1 MPKLASPEADIARAA
16 GVDRRTLA
24 RYRAGQS
31 VSDESRRRIEGAIQ
45 PASPGAGQEGAEIGT
60 PAAPNPGLSRD
71 DPGLRLALMN
81 RARTMVGLP
90 PKASLDAPS
99 ERGRM
104 PTAAE
109 VSFWGAEAERL
120 AASAGLSLADLDRA
134 PPATAPGSALP
145 PPRPLEGPRPV
156 QQAAPAP
163 QSVAPAPAVP
173 QPTRAAPPSRASV
186 EGARLPQIA
195 AWVAT
200 TLPGW
205 TAEVAG
211 ASMVLRAPDGEVA
224 TGSTWEEAALAAE
237 GMRAAEGSSPEAAPE
252 EETPPPAVVRFSKA
266 HGGVERV
273 SVLDGTTGQP
283 PPEREPAPMQPPR
296 NLSQNLSEQRSRP
309 NEAAQQPE
317 PYALEMGTWR
327 LNQRP
332 GDPPVATQRDPGPST
347 AFDQL
352 QRGAAEAARCLG
364 HRLGAWYI
372 RADASVAAATS
383 CETCAAGLHVALMPE
398 GGRPNI
404 EGRAA
409 TTLCSGGA
417 A

>member
-1 MPKLASPEADIARAA
+1 M
-16 GVDRRTLA
+16 
-24 RYRAGQS
+24 
-31 VSDESRRRIEGAIQ
+31 
-45 PASPGAGQEGAEIGT
+45 T
-60 PAAPNPGLSRD
+60 PAAIAEAAALW
-71 DPGLRLALMN
+71 RLAG
-81 RARTMVGLP
+81 V
-90 PKASLDAPS
+90 
-99 ERGRM
+99 E
-104 PTAAE
+104 PTPAE
-109 VSFWGAEAERL
+109 
-120 AASAGLSLADLDRA
+120 
-134 PPATAPGSALP
+134 T
-145 PPRPLEGPRPV
+145 
-156 QQAAPAP
+156 
-163 QSVAPAPAVP
+163 
-173 QPTRAAPPSRASV
+173 SRAIRFLAELRSV
-186 EGARLPQIA
+186 GHLPLWRDGAVRCERYPCAHATDVRILGDGVSPL
-195 AWVAT
+195 T
-200 TLPGW
+200 TLLHAVFQCPQ
-205 TAEVAG
+205 
-211 ASMVLRAPDGEVA
+211 R
-224 TGSTWEEAALAAE
+224 